1 MIKRLFIALVLTSSI
16 STLSAST
23 SSAQNGL
30 LKVEQLQGRV
40 DSLAAKKARIQ
51 QQLETVNTELAAA
64 EALLQLHQLEDV
76 DTESVVLLTNMDAS
90 LRSRPSPDG
99 RVIRLL
105 PVKTPLIATDFN
117 GAYWKVRYE
126 GVEGWVMRL
135 FLDEGEGA
143 TILKQKLAAARI
155 AAGDNPQAG
164 RDQLAEERLGKR
176 FLVTEFGIHPPNS
189 AGGVSIYYAF
199 EHLDSTRTVREV
211 TFSITPF
218 NDEGLKEK
226 GMNSGASTKRLRRF
240 GPISVHDGEKQYQFE
255 NVWYNGAIR
264 CAEIDRID
272 IVYTDG
278 SRASHRQDVGSILS
292 GGIENDCT
300 LTAADQIIMSPGNE

>member
-1 MIKRLFIALVLTSSI
+1 MFT
-16 STLSAST
+16 AST
-23 SSAQNGL
+23 GSAQDGL
-30 LKVEQLQGRV
+30 FKVEQLQGQV
-40 DSLAAKKARIQ
+40 DSLAAMKASLQ
-51 QQLETVNTELAAA
+51 QQIDVVNTELASV
-64 EALLQLHQLEDV
+64 EALLQLHQLEEV

-105 PVKTPLIATDFN
+105 PQKTPLIATDFN

-126 GVEGWVMRL
+126 GTEGWVMRL
-135 FLDEGEGA
+135 FLDEGDGA
-143 TILKQKLAAARI
+143 AGLKQKLAAARV
-155 AAGDNPQAG
+155 ANGNTAQTG
-164 RDQLAEERLGKR
+164 RDQLAVERMGKK

-189 AGGVSIYYAF
+189 AGGVSLYYAF

-211 TFSITPF
+211 TFSITPY

-264 CAEIDRID
+264 CAEIDRVD

-278 SRASHRQDVGSILS
+278 SRASHRQDVGAIMSE
-292 GGIENDCT
+292 GIENDCM
-300 LTAADQIIMSPGNE
+300 LTAADQIIMSPDNE

>member
-1 MIKRLFIALVLTSSI
+1 MIRRLFTALVLVISI
-16 STLSAST
+16 STFSAST
-23 SSAQNGL
+23 GSAQDAVV
-30 LKVEQLQGRV
+30 KVQQLRGRV
-40 DSLAAKKARIQ
+40 DSLAAFKATLQ
-51 QQLETVNTELAAA
+51 QQIDAVNTELASA
-64 EALLQLHQLEDV
+64 EALLQLHQLEEV

-105 PVKTPLIATDFN
+105 PQKTPLIATDFN

-126 GVEGWVMRL
+126 GLEGWVMRL

-143 TILKQKLAAARI
+143 ASLKQKLAAERVSK
-155 AAGDNPQAG
+155 GDQSQMG
-164 RDQLAEERLGKR
+164 RDQLAEDRLGKR

-211 TFSITPF
+211 TFSITPY
-218 NDEGLKEK
+218 NNEGLKEK

-255 NVWYNGAIR
+255 NVWYNAAIQ
-264 CAEIDRID
+264 CAEIDRVD

-278 SRASHRQDVGSILS
+278 SRASHRQEVGSIMS
-292 GGIENDCT
+292 AGIENDCT
-300 LTAADQIIMSPGNE
+300 LTAADQIIMSPDNE